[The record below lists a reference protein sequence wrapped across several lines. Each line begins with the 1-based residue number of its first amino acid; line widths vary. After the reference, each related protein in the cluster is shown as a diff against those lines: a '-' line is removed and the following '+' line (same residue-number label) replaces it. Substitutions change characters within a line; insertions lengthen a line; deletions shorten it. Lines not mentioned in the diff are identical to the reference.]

1 MIDLHCHIVPH
12 IDDGAPS
19 VDVALKMA
27 RIAVAEGII
36 TTACTPHIYP
46 AVFENDQAGILQ
58 GVALLREHLAEAA
71 IPLNLSYG
79 ADIQMVPELLTGLR
93 SGRMATLNG
102 SRYFLFE
109 PPHFSVPQYFEQ
121 QIFDCLAS
129 GYVPVITHP
138 ERLKWLNDDYYQ
150 WFVNAA
156 QDGAWIQIT
165 ADAITGRFGR
175 EARGWAERFLDDG
188 LVHIL
193 ASDGHDDVHR
203 PPRLSE
209 GRRAAERWVGAAE
222 AERLVLQRPQAILDN
237 LDPAKVPPPPGL
249 VEGAGGTDED
259 SGARGRSDPH
269 PDEPLSLFQRFSRLF
284 S

>member
-1 MIDLHCHIVPH
+1 MIDLHCHMVPH
-12 IDDGAPS
+12 IDDGASS

-27 RIAVAEGII
+27 RIAVAEGIT

-58 GVALLREHLAEAA
+58 GVARLRERLAEAA
-71 IPLNLSYG
+71 IPLDLTYG
-79 ADIQMVPELLTGLR
+79 ADIQIVPELIEGLR

-109 PPHFSVPQYFEQ
+109 PPHYSVPQYFEQ
-121 QIFDCLAS
+121 QIFDCLAC

-138 ERLKWLNDDYYQ
+138 ERLKWLNDAYYQ

-249 VEGAGGTDED
+249 VEGAGGADED
-259 SGARGRSDPH
+259 AKAGGRPAQR
-269 PDEPLSLFQRFSRLF
+269 PDEALSLFQRFSRLF